1 MKINHECIRD
11 VMIFLESYDYYT
23 LDSDGQVVPKQIF
36 IHNIFTAL
44 PQYSEPD
51 IFYSIFNL
59 SQAGYLNI
67 SSDIKQY
74 GIKCAV
80 NYITFNGHEFLEKIK
95 SDNNWSKVKKG
106 LNFLQ
111 DYSLSAISAVA
122 SGITEGAVATYLSS
136 IK

>member
-11 VMIFLESYDYYT
+11 VMIYLESYNYYT
-23 LDSDGQVVPKQIF
+23 LDSDGQVVPNQIF

-111 DYSLSAISAVA
+111 DYSLSAISALA